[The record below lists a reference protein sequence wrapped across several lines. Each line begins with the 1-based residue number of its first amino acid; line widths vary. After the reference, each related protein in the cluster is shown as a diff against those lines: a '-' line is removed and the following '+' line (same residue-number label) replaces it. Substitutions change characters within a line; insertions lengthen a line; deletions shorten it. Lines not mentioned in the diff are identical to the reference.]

1 MAPGVWKDVCGE
13 NDTAHH
19 SCADHSESAPGKGA
33 NVSEDAGADGGTEL
47 AYDGDDCYIIGRHAE
62 LRCEEG
68 GVEVLAAMG
77 GGVEA

>member
-1 MAPGVWKDVCGE
+1 MVLGVWKDVCGQ
-13 NDTAHH
+13 NGTTHH
-19 SCADHSESAPGKGA
+19 SCADHGEAAPGESA
-33 NVSEDAGADGGTEL
+33 NVSENAGADGGTEL
-47 AYDGDDCYIIGRHAE
+47 AYDGDDCYVIVVHAE